1 MFKRIWQ
8 TSKLGLR
15 TYSSGGSNKKVAGAS
30 EDWSKQFGGDPMQ
43 TLKGVVD
50 LTDSSSRS
58 AVGSEFLPRIDS
70 GTYRP
75 FDLGIASTR
84 LAHKNARAVTKV
96 DKFKVTGINP
106 LALWKH
112 PSALSQFITT
122 NGKIIPGYMHGTKGK
137 NQKRLSKAI
146 RRCRAAGLLS
156 HVHRGVDQLSQNQ
169 YR

>member
-1 MFKRIWQ
+1 
-8 TSKLGLR
+8 
-15 TYSSGGSNKKVAGAS
+15 
-30 EDWSKQFGGDPMQ
+30 MQ

-50 LTDSSSRS
+50 LTDAGSRS

-84 LAHKNARAVTKV
+84 LAHKLSRPVAKV
-96 DKFKVTGINP
+96 DKFKATGINP
-106 LALWKH
+106 LALWKY
-112 PSALSQFITT
+112 PSSLSQYITT
-122 NGKIIPGYMHGTKGK
+122 NGKIIPGYQHGTKGK
-137 NQKRLSKAI
+137 NQKRLAKAI

-156 HVHRGVDQLSQNQ
+156 YVHRGVDQLSQNQ